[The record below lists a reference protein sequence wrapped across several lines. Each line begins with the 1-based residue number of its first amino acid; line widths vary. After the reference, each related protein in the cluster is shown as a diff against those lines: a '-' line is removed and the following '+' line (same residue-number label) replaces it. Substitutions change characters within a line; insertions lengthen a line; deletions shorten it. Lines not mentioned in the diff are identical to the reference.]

1 MICCGQIQAYM
12 LLCKFLEFCSFRH
25 GITCFLLCLSFQL
38 LTVLAVENK
47 SSCPQIFCIL
57 KERQGSFKET
67 ILILKL
73 RMICNGDKWR
83 LSAMSLYPVVRSKQ
97 KDTIIKLQMGA
108 ETVTCH

>member
-1 MICCGQIQAYM
+1 MELLVSYLFIISVAYCVDCGKQ
-12 LLCKFLEFCSFRH
+12 
-25 GITCFLLCLSFQL
+25 
-38 LTVLAVENK
+38 

-97 KDTIIKLQMGA
+97 KDIIIKLQMGA